1 MQIDFFVEEP
11 SAEAALGNL
20 LPRILPEEVIFEI
33 RNFQSKDT
41 LLKELPKRLRGY
53 KSWFPSDLRIVVLID
68 EDREDC
74 KQLKARLEKA
84 AQHAGLKTKSQSHNF
99 QILNRIVVEELE
111 AWFFG
116 DVEALVTAYP
126 KVPSNLANKEKF
138 RDPDA
143 ITGGTWEA
151 LERLLQK
158 AGYYSGGLPK
168 IEVARKVSEFME
180 PSRNRSKSFQVF
192 KEGLE
197 AVLNSFE

>member
-1 MQIDFFVEEP
+1 
-11 SAEAALGNL
+11 
-20 LPRILPEEVIFEI
+20 
-33 RNFQSKDT
+33 
-41 LLKELPKRLRGY
+41 
-53 KSWFPSDLRIVVLID
+53 
-68 EDREDC
+68 
-74 KQLKARLEKA
+74 
-84 AQHAGLKTKSQSHNF
+84 
-99 QILNRIVVEELE
+99 VEELE